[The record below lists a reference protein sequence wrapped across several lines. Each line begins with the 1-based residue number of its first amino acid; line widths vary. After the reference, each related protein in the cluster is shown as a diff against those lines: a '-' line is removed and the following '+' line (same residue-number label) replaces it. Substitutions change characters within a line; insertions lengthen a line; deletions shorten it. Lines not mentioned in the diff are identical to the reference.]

1 MLQFLLF
8 LLLLI
13 IQMPCVSSL
22 KSLVLLSVIYSSDF
36 LLFFLAPGD
45 CYNSTESIFNT

>member
-1 MLQFLLF
+1 MLQFLF

-13 IQMPCVSSL
+13 IQMSCVSSL
-22 KSLVLLSVIYSSDF
+22 KSSVLHSVIYSSDF
-36 LLFFLAPGD
+36 FFLAPGD